1 MNITD
6 LNLYNPDRKYLF
18 TNTISFTGVTTT
30 TTTAKP
36 SEDSSSNNGKY
47 ISILARSNV

>member
-1 MNITD
+1 MSISD
-6 LNLYNPDRKYLF
+6 LYNPNRVYIF
-18 TNTISFTGVTTT
+18 TNSIYFTGVTTT